1 LTEKLPVLQTDDY
14 ITLDCDLA
22 AKTAVEKGRLSLPSA
37 PWSCMVMFNNNP
49 VRMSTSTRMAD
60 GSNMTFGSWGSM
72 TVNSHIIN
80 GGHGKFTV
88 LNISKQRKK
97 PVIQVG
103 TIEKL

>member
-1 LTEKLPVLQTDDY
+1 
-14 ITLDCDLA
+14 
-22 AKTAVEKGRLSLPSA
+22 
-37 PWSCMVMFNNNP
+37 
-49 VRMSTSTRMAD
+49 MAD

-80 GGHGKFTV
+80 GSHGKFTV